1 MLLSLAGLPDFF
13 RAQGIINLHFPELIP
28 LDNYARPAG
37 PVVNR
42 LDDWYQSLLKKLIDR
57 DSEVAVTE
65 DQLSKDSIENI
76 HVFTTEPECDF
87 VFQVLD
93 KAYLE
98 WMNSTSANDR
108 LRLLVFP
115 PCDHSNRVTSWAEG
129 NRLDVLAAPDR
140 SELLSGDLVKVTIPA
155 GSGPLV
161 IPKLEDWFIRHHRG
175 LRYIRTL
182 LAALQDTSRHCLVSC
197 NSWCWVYL
205 KKAVNADLVLPV
217 PDSLAP
223 MNAEILGKWLLELMS
238 EELQQPATFCDHNN
252 GKEILRCEE
261 DGTISDKFMQ
271 QLANDSGGIP
281 WIAWQLWCRSLRTEA
296 ERDDQSDNTEE
307 PEKQQA
313 SGDKGIV
320 FWTIRNQ
327 PPRLPRGHEHAAC
340 LLSQALL
347 IHGSLPEQMLSA
359 VLPPATGESSLIVAL
374 IRSGFVECHGDEIR
388 CLATADPVIWTSL
401 ANSGMTMA
409 RF

>member
-1 MLLSLAGLPDFF
+1 M
-13 RAQGIINLHFPELIP
+13 
-28 LDNYARPAG
+28 
-37 PVVNR
+37 
-42 LDDWYQSLLKKLIDR
+42 
-57 DSEVAVTE
+57 
-65 DQLSKDSIENI
+65 
-76 HVFTTEPECDF
+76 
-87 VFQVLD
+87 
-93 KAYLE
+93 
-98 WMNSTSANDR
+98 
-108 LRLLVFP
+108 
-115 PCDHSNRVTSWAEG
+115 
-129 NRLDVLAAPDR
+129 
-140 SELLSGDLVKVTIPA
+140 
-155 GSGPLV
+155 
-161 IPKLEDWFIRHHRG
+161 
-175 LRYIRTL
+175 
-182 LAALQDTSRHCLVSC
+182 
-197 NSWCWVYL
+197 